1 MDAIHSCLIQSAVGL
16 MRTGHF
22 SEASSL
28 LGASHREGRS
38 SPKLGPLGEALLSDA
53 LQRIGRNDETQRIA
67 TKALANISQSSHV
80 AARCHFV
87 LGSILRERGNTAE
100 SIERLQIAGR
110 LSHHD
115 LELSCWIQLRLVA
128 AIADLRGNHAALACL
143 DETKRIL
150 TRFGDARPFAALH
163 LWLVEAEAKLGHFIR
178 ARHHLKTAASLLH
191 DVDDVW
197 LQGYLAVNSSAMHY
211 YSADIA
217 TARVWAETAIKFAHT
232 SGHRTTRRSAYVNL
246 GNIEFAQGHLDHAE
260 ECFKLSLQDL
270 REELD
275 V

>member
-1 MDAIHSCLIQSAVGL
+1 MGSNEGISYDSDLDSLPFGALTKVDALRCCNNGTCLESQLDAIHSCLIQSAVGL

-53 LQRIGRNDETQRIA
+53 LQRIGRNDEAQRIA
-67 TKALANISQSSHV
+67 TKALGNISQSSHV

-163 LWLVEAEAKLGHFIR
+163 LWLVEAEAKLGHFIEHAIISR
-178 ARHHLKTAASLLH
+178 RPLH
-191 DVDDVW
+191 YCTTW
-197 LQGYLAVNSSAMHY
+197 MTFGCK
-211 YSADIA
+211 
-217 TARVWAETAIKFAHT
+217 AI
-232 SGHRTTRRSAYVNL
+232 SP
-246 GNIEFAQGHLDHAE
+246 
-260 ECFKLSLQDL
+260 
-270 REELD
+270 
-275 V
+275 